1 MARAALLLA
10 GTALAWFCLRRAWR
24 LGRGGIDTEGIRIQK
39 YPQYA
44 RVRIWGALGIG
55 AAFFVLIDLVA
66 LFKPFALFDALTT
79 STR

>member
-1 MARAALLLA
+1 MARAAFLLA
-10 GTALAWFCLRRAWR
+10 GTALAWFCLRRAWN
-24 LGRGGIDTEGIRIQK
+24 LGRGGIDAEGRRTQK
-39 YPQYA
+39 YDEYM

-66 LFKPFALFDALTT
+66 LLKSFAVFDSLTA